1 MALQLFTFTC
11 VTQPVVIYLS
21 TTHFSRKIYKN
32 KKNIIHEIHIWIT
45 YRNVYWNALY
55 LTEVEDTYPMAQPD
69 SAEVKRLFFVFLPA
83 SVQAA
88 FGPFTEQFLLYYL
101 SWHFKNLE
109 NPERLLGLQI
119 GKNADL
125 DGLET
130 RVKILHNTKRKG

>member
-1 MALQLFTFTC
+1 MALRLFIFTC
-11 VTQPVVIYLS
+11 VTRPVVIDLS

-32 KKNIIHEIHIWIT
+32 KKHTIYEIHIWNT
-45 YRNVYWNALY
+45 YRNIYWNALY
-55 LTEVEDTYPMAQPD
+55 RSGRYLPNGT
-69 SAEVKRLFFVFLPA
+69 SWLCWSKKIFFFFPPA

-109 NPERLLGLQI
+109 NPERLLGLQL

-130 RVKILHNTKRKG
+130 RVEILHNTKRKG